1 MKNKI
6 LLVILSALILLGC
19 QTFDTDASFG
29 SDRSE
34 LMVHLDIP
42 APVVAKTRAG
52 ITDELSSLYVL
63 VFDKNGLYLSKH
75 NGELVSSTT
84 TTANYKFGSIPTT
97 KEGELLILHFV
108 ANYDWASFSDAG
120 NVGKSEAEVMNTL
133 SVTGGTVAYW
143 QRIELPNGLVGAKNS
158 TITLTDDVSLLRNIA
173 KITVTNLT
181 NEPVENKYLTDVSFA
196 VGGYLDRGTVAPYST
211 SQYGFIKG
219 AITEALDGHTVPIT
233 DESEFVAAQN
243 GSTGSQSVAKNIY
256 ERKNSTARDQTYVIL
271 KGYYQK
277 TPTPSNNTRMSY
289 YKIDLV
295 DSYAAKELL
304 DIERNYHYIIQVNN
318 VAMEGYSTLQE
329 AIDNPASNN
338 INAAI
343 QVAEYTSVSDGTY
356 VLQVE
361 KTTFSFVKPG
371 QDFQINYSYYD
382 VLTGTVDNSKVI
394 VTLEQDAAMKV
405 IADGSFTDTR
415 NGIISARTAAIP
427 VNNDIY
433 QATFIVSAI
442 NSNLSRRVTVRLR
455 KPMNFVNVSST
466 PNNGSTDCV
475 VANMVGQ
482 PVTITFA
489 FPPDISPAIFPLP
502 VYVYSKKLSPDP
514 TKMGVDALSIDPL
527 PNNTFRYVYMAPYK
541 GNDANDVPYTHTI
554 YLVSSTTSSNE
565 DVILTSDYFND
576 VTINLRSAS
585 IPALSNVSFNPDP
598 VLKLKDEPVQL
609 TFDIPEVADNTLPYH
624 IRIHTDYLMYVS
636 TPTGLDC
643 IWDEDL
649 GVYTYT
655 TNTTGSQRI
664 SFKTKQ
670 PESSEYVRIDGDRF
684 AAITV
689 RRTTL
694 LGEFKDV
701 SVDVAGKTAGSAV
714 NITLSFDAAGTH
726 YIAGGGDIYFK
737 TQYLTPVVGS
747 GIVATGATN
756 EYKMSVSSAG
766 VKTARFT
773 LNRDLLVG
781 EVETIKISSANFKDY
796 FAQNVTPGKF
806 SFGSNVPGYGTRPVL
821 TVEDTNT
828 PISLSEVAYW
838 ETFNLRFSIP
848 ASTRVN
854 GAVLSESNPLY
865 VCFESTN
872 DLYLRS
878 YIGISSSTPITY
890 QNARRIWFKITSAG
904 DKVVAFDA
912 NRANDN
918 SVLTLMSVKSGE
930 TTSDGVFETISG
942 FQDK

>member
-6 LLVILSALILLGC
+6 ILVILSALVLLGC
-19 QTFDTDASFG
+19 QTFDVDVPYSNG
-29 SDRSE
+29 RSE

-108 ANYDWASFSDAG
+108 ANYDWTSFPDAG

-133 SVTGGTVAYW
+133 SVTSGTVAYW
-143 QRIELPNGLVGAKNS
+143 QRIELPGGLVGAKNS
-158 TITLTDDVSLLRNIA
+158 TITLKDDVSLLRNIA

-181 NEPVENKYLTDVSFA
+181 NEPVENSYLTDVSFA
-196 VGGYLDRGTVAPYST
+196 VGGYLNRGTVAPYST
-211 SQYGFIKG
+211 SHYSFIKG
-219 AITEALDGHTVPIT
+219 AITEALDGHTVSIT
-233 DESEFVAAQN
+233 DESDFVSAQN
-243 GSTGSQSVAKNIY
+243 GSIGSQSVAKNIY

-277 TPTPSNNTRMSY
+277 TSIPSNSTRVSY

-295 DSYAAKELL
+295 DSHAAKELL

-318 VAMEGYSTLQE
+318 VAMEGYPTLQE

-361 KTTFSFVKPG
+361 KTVFSFVKPG

-382 VLTGTVDNSKVI
+382 VSTGTVDNSKVT

-405 IADGSFTDTR
+405 IADGSFTDTQ
-415 NGIISARTAAIP
+415 NGVISARTAAIP

-433 QATFIVSAI
+433 QATFIVAAN
-442 NSNLSRRVTVRLR
+442 NSNLSRRITVRLR

-489 FPPDISPAIFPLP
+489 FPPDISPAVFPLP

-541 GNDANDVPYTHTI
+541 GNDANDVPHTHTI

-585 IPALSNVSFNPDP
+585 IPALSNVSFNPNP
-598 VLKLKDEPVQL
+598 VFKLKDEPVQL
-609 TFDIPEVADNTLPYH
+609 TFDIPVVADNTLPYH
-624 IRIHTDYLMYVS
+624 IRIHTDYLAYVS
-636 TPTGLDC
+636 TATGLDC
-643 IWDEDL
+643 VWDEEL
-649 GVYTYT
+649 GVYIYT
-655 TNTTGSQRI
+655 TNTTGNQRI

-670 PESSEYVRIDGDRF
+670 PESSGYVRIDGDRF

-701 SVDVAGKTAGSAV
+701 SVDVSGKTAGSAA
-714 NITLSFDAAGTH
+714 NITLSVDEAGTR
-726 YIAGGGDIYFK
+726 YIAGGGDVYFN
-737 TQYLTPVVGS
+737 TQYLTPAVGS
-747 GIVATGATN
+747 GMVSTGIAN
-756 EYKMSVSSAG
+756 EYKMSVSSGG
-766 VKTARFT
+766 VKTASFI
-773 LNRDLLVG
+773 LNKDLPVG
-781 EVETIKISSANFKDY
+781 EAETIKISSANFKDY
-796 FAQNVTPGKF
+796 FAKNVIPGKF
-806 SFGSNVPGYGTRPVL
+806 TFGSNVPGYENRPVL
-821 TVEDTNT
+821 TIKNSDT
-828 PISLSEVAYW
+828 PVSLSAVAYW

-848 ASTRVN
+848 PSTRLN
-854 GAVLSESNPLY
+854 GAVLSDTNPLY

-878 YIGISSSTPITY
+878 YTGISSSIPSTY
-890 QNARRIWFKITSAG
+890 QNARTIWFKITSTG

-918 SVLTLMSVKSGE
+918 SVLSLMSVKSGE
-930 TTSDGVFETISG
+930 TISNGVFETATG
-942 FQDK
+942 FQDR